1 VEYHVECGVISVVI
15 AGNSTRG
22 IIPRLFSPDV
32 TDRFLRA
39 VFAFD
44 AYENSSDAK
53 QRARLN
59 RCPMIVHRAPSR
71 RDKILDAHGQR
82 FTAFLQ
88 RVFMD

>member
-1 VEYHVECGVISVVI
+1 VEYHVECGVISGVI
-15 AGNSTRG
+15 AGNSIARDY
-22 IIPRLFSPDV
+22 PRLFSPDV

-39 VFAFD
+39 VLAFD

-53 QRARLN
+53 RRARLN
-59 RCPMIVHRAPSR
+59 CCPTIVHRAPSR